1 VFVFLLAVAAG
12 TIAGGAAGDRFGRTR
27 VIWGSILGVAPFSL
41 ALPHAGLAG
50 TVVLGA
56 FAGVILASAFS
67 ATLVFAQELVPGRVG
82 MVAGLFFGFAF
93 GVSGIASAAL
103 GKLIDHAGVEHVFA
117 LCAYL
122 PLFGVVAAL
131 LPNVARPARR
141 A

>member
-1 VFVFLLAVAAG
+1 M
-12 TIAGGAAGDRFGRTR
+12 
-27 VIWGSILGVAPFSL
+27 IWGSILGVAPFSL
-41 ALPHAGLAG
+41 ALPHAGLVG
-50 TVVLGA
+50 TVVLSA

-67 ATLVFAQELVPGRVG
+67 AILVFAQELVPGRVG

-103 GKLIDHAGVEHVFA
+103 GKLIDHTSIEHVFA

-131 LPNVARPARR
+131 LPDVQRR
-141 A
+141 GR